1 MLFQHTLQQTTHDGD
16 THVGYFN
23 TAVFA
28 VKTRPSPSTFI
39 SERPA
44 ERENSRCCAF
54 SAAMQQNQMHQPTEV
69 LIFADQARFMS
80 IWVRNN

>member
-28 VKTRPSPSTFI
+28 VQFRS
-39 SERPA
+39 SEKSGPIKSDTMHVHHLLLLSA
-44 ERENSRCCAF
+44 CA
-54 SAAMQQNQMHQPTEV
+54 
-69 LIFADQARFMS
+69 
-80 IWVRNN
+80 

>member
-28 VKTRPSPSTFI
+28 VYEELK
-39 SERPA
+39 
-44 ERENSRCCAF
+44 
-54 SAAMQQNQMHQPTEV
+54 
-69 LIFADQARFMS
+69 
-80 IWVRNN
+80 